1 MIIWTIG
8 LEGCGHHGLEA
19 VIKQLLNID
28 ELAYYKNKRRLH
40 KILNT
45 YSKSKD
51 GDTFKKQLGNFLS
64 NRNLKSTYYID
75 KSFPSG
81 FKQREVINQ
90 WPISKIYN
98 ELSEFTPIKLIH
110 LKRNIFDTINS
121 HPHWDGGILGH
132 TQKIAQIN
140 HFILNELTIL
150 KKQETEVIDINYED
164 INQSSNILASIL
176 SVDQNLVQDAID
188 RKFKLSK
195 KSYKNLLD
203 NHTIEQMDRDI
214 QRLNR
219 KYDSI

>member
-28 ELAYYKNKRRLH
+28 EFTYYKNKRELYR
-40 KILNT
+40 ILNT
-45 YSKSKD
+45 YSESIND
-51 GDTFKKQLGNFLS
+51 DTLKKQLGDFLS

-75 KSFPSG
+75 NSFPSG

-98 ELSEFTPIKLIH
+98 ELSEFMPIKLIH
-110 LKRNIFDTINS
+110 LQRNIFDTINS
-121 HPHWDGGILGH
+121 HPNWDRGILGH
-132 TQKIAQIN
+132 TQKLAEIN

-150 KKQETEVIDINYED
+150 KKQEAEVIDIHYED

-176 SVDQNLVQDAID
+176 SVDQNLAQDAID

-203 NHTIEQMDRDI
+203 NNTIEQMNQI
-214 QRLNR
+214 LINV
-219 KYDSI
+219 KNY